1 MYGSGLGVLP
11 ISGNQSGPGSG
22 VSITGREAFLGF
34 ATSPA
39 EEAALFNQTLSKAN
53 NEDLFIFWGI
63 LNPGDT
69 AYRFK
74 RYYFAKGAGIYNP
87 IPSVIGDDLLFIS
100 DWYPFFGTIPA
111 FTSKTNTVTT
121 DLGDITGSD
130 YIDVL
135 NGEGVF
141 DWNDPDLTYL
151 VLFQVDETP
160 YLLHFIGENGTYDGD
175 FEESMFIKVVPGN
188 PGTLEAPTP
197 GLQKVVDVSE
207 IADKINLTEKMNFG
221 FGTGFN
227 NIVNKVIEIGNKQL
241 HVGNFTQYN
250 GASHNRIVMLNADGT
265 VFTEFNTGTGFNA
278 AVKDVVYANG
288 IIYCLGSFTLY
299 NGESKNNIVAL
310 NLDGTINNDF
320 VTGSGFNNSLECI
333 SFHNDKLYIGGYFS
347 SYNSFSSNLVISL
360 NLDGSINN
368 SFVSGFPPG
377 AVTAIKI
384 FNNKIFCVGAFGTYN
399 LETKRCI
406 VSLNLDGTINNDFN
420 VGVGFNAA
428 AFIYDIDKDEFDR
441 IYVGGNQATYK
452 GNNVQKLIRLLP
464 NGNIDPTFTYA
475 LNADVFKLVYT
486 NNKIFIISFGISTGI
501 QKLNI
506 NGTVDFQTNFGSG
519 FGSFLQNFTLLKNNF
534 IVCIG
539 SFTTYKG
546 ITENYAVIIDQ
557 NGNKAT
563 NYPASKFTHYNGKTQ
578 YFVDDLEQLE
588 EYELVPKKLLPKKP
602 YRLYAA
608 LLKQRSGDPPV
619 ADILINEIGSIDY
632 TYEQPGF
639 FQIVDEDNQFNVKTS
654 IILGQNYNGVN
665 EEVGRT
671 LYDPDRRSILTYNEN
686 NNLEDEILNYTLIEI
701 KIYD

>member
-11 ISGNQSGPGSG
+11 TTGKQSGPGSG
-22 VSITGREAFLGF
+22 VSITGREVFLGF
-34 ATSPA
+34 ANSPA
-39 EEAALFNQTLSKAN
+39 EEQSLFNSILTKEN
-53 NEDLFIFWGI
+53 NEDLFVFWGV
-63 LNPGDT
+63 LENPGDMQ
-69 AYRFK
+69 YNFK
-74 RYYFAKGAGIYNP
+74 RFYFAPGAGTYNP
-87 IPSVIGDDLLFIS
+87 IPNVIGDDLLFIS
-100 DWYPFFGTIPA
+100 KWYPNAGTVVA
-111 FTSKTNTVTT
+111 FENAVNTVTIN
-121 DLGDITGSD
+121 LGDITGEKFYNILNENEYDWSD
-130 YIDVL
+130 DT
-135 NGEGVF
+135 
-141 DWNDPDLTYL
+141 LTYL
-151 VLFQVDETP
+151 VLFQDSEEVF
-160 YLLHFIGENGTYDGD
+160 LMNFIGNHQVYDGSFNETD
-175 FEESMFIKVVPGN
+175 FLRVLPIPN
-188 PGTLEAPTP
+188 PQFFEPPTP
-197 GLQKVVDVSE
+197 PLQDVVNVSE
-207 IADKINLTEKMNFG
+207 VADKINLTENMTFG

-265 VFTEFNTGTGFNA
+265 VFTEFNTGTGFNV

-368 SFVSGFPPG
+368 SFVSGFPLG

-420 VGVGFNAA
+420 VGVGFDAA
-428 AFIYDIDKDEFDR
+428 AFIHDIDKDEFDR

-475 LNADVFKLVYT
+475 LNADVFKIIYT
-486 NNKIFIISFGISTGI
+486 NNKIFIVSFGISTGI

-534 IVCIG
+534 IICTG

-557 NGNKAT
+557 NGNKVT
-563 NYPASKFTHYNGKTQ
+563 NYPASKLTFYNGRAQ
-578 YFVDDLEQLE
+578 YFVDDFDQLE
-588 EYELVPKKLLPKKP
+588 EYELVPKKLIIDLLPK
-602 YRLYAA
+602 RAIFRVNNQDSEGLN
-608 LLKQRSGDPPV
+608 LTETS
-619 ADILINEIGSIDY
+619 NNIG
-632 TYEQPGF
+632 TVF
-639 FQIVDEDNQFNVKTS
+639 QFNRFAEGAFEVVNFDSTIFLLICFPYQS
-654 IILGQNYNGVN
+654 ESFCFWSNEDSLFLTQQATTGGMLPSDFVMEFGGLII
-665 EEVGRT
+665 
-671 LYDPDRRSILTYNEN
+671 
-686 NNLEDEILNYTLIEI
+686 IE
-701 KIYD
+701 KY